1 MEEQGGGPYRSG
13 SDSVPAVLSKSQ
25 NSTVTGEQAERYER
39 YVIQAKQE
47 AKLGNLSKSI
57 ELFTLANEIHSS
69 EKLKSR
75 IKKLEEA
82 LKVVTLDEEDN
93 DDFVDVLNSGLL
105 LYKDLYNKLF
115 AHQKEGIVF
124 LYELYRSNKKGGLLA
139 DDMGLGKT
147 IQIIAF
153 LSGMFDAELIKYVL
167 LVMPTTLI
175 TNWMKEF
182 VKWTPGMRVSEFHGS
197 SKKERTRNLE
207 KVQRKGGIVI
217 TTYQM
222 LINNWEQLSGYNG
235 REFMWDYMILDEAH
249 KIKSSSTKSSKCA
262 HNIPAKYR
270 ILLTG
275 TPVQN
280 NLREMWALFDF
291 ACKGTLLGTS
301 KTFKMEYE
309 NPITRAREKDSTPGE
324 KALGL
329 KISENLMNII
339 KPYFLRRT
347 KEDIEKNQASSHKKI
362 SVAPSEVSRNVST
375 PEMPAL
381 SRKNDFIVWVY
392 LAEVQ
397 EEIYRKFI
405 SLDQIKE
412 LLMTTR
418 SPLAELNILKK
429 LCDHPRLLSAR
440 ACNQL
445 GLEGDECDQ
454 YNEVEYTG
462 HTGPTK
468 IDHLSDESLIQE
480 SGKLVFLMGLLE
492 RLQEEGHRTLVFSQS
507 RKMLD
512 IIDRILKNRGFK
524 VMRIDGT
531 VSHIAERERRIN
543 MFQTNN
549 DYSVFLLTTQVG
561 GVGITLTA
569 ADRVVIFDPS
579 WNPATDAQAV
589 DRAYRIGQTENVV
602 IYRLITCGT
611 VEEKIYRRQVFK
623 DSLIRQTTGDK
634 KNPFRYFSKQELR
647 ELFSLVDAR
656 TSTTQIQLQSL
667 HSAQRK
673 TDTELDEHIAY
684 LHTLDIFG
692 ISDHDLMYSHET
704 SAHEDQDGDEE
715 EHNYIQH
722 RVQKAQELVTLESH
736 MHGQMVSGT
745 GDAWIKQPVG
755 GPETKAKRT
764 PAAEANNNAK
774 PDFSTLNT
782 VDLTSD
788 EEVINVSC
796 QMTSLVIEDS
806 DEEMLE
812 VNISKPDV
820 FITEEPQFTEPLKKV
835 PHSGFPPPSAQSLLV
850 NDSHMLDTSSEFVS
864 NKNHCSM
871 SQTRS
876 FNATSLESPNPRTEG
891 DTQTVTYGSVLTCKI
906 EAPTDEHKGYS
917 AISGQIHKADE
928 QKRMD
933 MSLIL
938 EDHAMLETSDALIS
952 SDDNRNKA
960 SYRNILSEGMF
971 KSPVEGLVQ
980 PNLASGLSCSRY
992 SIEGMLQLPGQ
1003 VRPIGGSNY
1012 EGDSLASQSPFQCD
1026 FNLLLEDS
1034 VEGKQGTKENSCEY
1048 IEENS
1053 NLHLLVENSVVSEN
1067 NSLVE
1072 ENQGYRNLNQ
1082 NDISKQNPADI
1093 LEMESREESETED
1106 VCVSNRRR
1114 FGRMNSDSD
1123 ENSSLPALVDN
1134 VTDKNR
1140 RVRRIDSESEEE
1152 TDIIDHVSDKK
1163 RRVQKIGSE
1172 SEDDMS
1178 LVFDNISDKK
1188 RRIQKIDSESD
1199 EENGLFIDNASDQKK
1214 QIQRISMDSKEKSG
1228 HISAFIDDI
1237 NKRESQRIHSESENE
1252 KVSLCGFSDGEKAIS
1267 PFNSPFH
1274 SAVKGISASTPKQ
1287 ERSIL
1292 GLLFPTRKS
1301 MGLNVS
1307 TASRRSLVQV
1317 AVEDLDDL
1325 DETVAGSDVQ
1335 EEEMQEADLMVEEE
1349 ESKEEFNQPKDGQD
1363 DHSVPLNNGNS
1374 SYLDDESDLPELDRV
1389 EDTAD
1394 ELSEKSLNKSTEMGM
1409 LNETTEEGTHE
1420 EPTEESA
1427 GEESTGDGELV
1438 SGEEIDYCSPEK
1450 GFFKVDDIQS
1460 NFKNSIAHTE
1470 INNTTNSYD
1479 TLVQLG
1485 KKLKDDGKLKESLN
1499 CLLKALDIQ
1508 SGDPE
1513 VMLLTL
1519 GLYKQLSHC

>member
-1 MEEQGGGPYRSG
+1 MAEQAGGPHGSGGGPG
-13 SDSVPAVLSKSQ
+13 PA
-25 NSTVTGEQAERYER
+25 VTGEQAEAYER
-39 YVIQAKQE
+39 YVIQAKDE
-47 AKLGNLSKSI
+47 AKKGNLLKSI
-57 ELFTLANEIHSS
+57 ELFTLAYEIHSS

-82 LKVVTLDEEDN
+82 LKVVALDEEDS

-105 LYKDLYNKLF
+105 LYKDLNSKLF

-124 LYELYRSNKKGGLLA
+124 LYELYRSKKKGGLLA

-207 KVQRKGGIVI
+207 KVQRKGGIII

-222 LINNWEQLSGYNG
+222 LINNWEQLSIYNG

-347 KEDIEKNQASSHKKI
+347 KEEIEKNKASHSRV
-362 SVAPSEVSRNVST
+362 SVAPSEESRNVST

-381 SRKNDFIVWVY
+381 SRKNDLIVWVY

-440 ACNQL
+440 ACSEL
-445 GLEGDECDQ
+445 GLEGDEADT
-454 YNEVEYTG
+454 YNEIEYTG

-512 IIDRILKNRGFK
+512 MIDRILKNRGFK

-531 VSHIAERERRIN
+531 VSQIAERERRIN
-543 MFQTNN
+543 MFQTNT

-647 ELFSLVDAR
+647 ELFSLVDAK

-667 HSAQRK
+667 HSAHRK
-673 TDTELDEHIAY
+673 TDTELDDHIAY

-692 ISDHDLMYSHET
+692 ISDHDLMYSNET
-704 SAHEDQDGDEE
+704 AAHEDQEGDEE
-715 EHNYIQH
+715 EYNYIQH

-736 MHGQMVSGT
+736 MHGQMASGA
-745 GDAWIKQPVG
+745 GDSWIKQPVG
-755 GPETKAKRT
+755 GPVTKAKRT
-764 PAAEANNNAK
+764 PAAESNNDAK
-774 PDFSTLNT
+774 PDFSTPNT

-788 EEVINVSC
+788 EDVINVSC

-812 VNISKPDV
+812 GSISKSDV
-820 FITEEPQFTEPLKKV
+820 YITEESQFTEKLNKEPR
-835 PHSGFPPPSAQSLLV
+835 SSFPPPAAQSRLV
-850 NDSHMLDTSSEFVS
+850 NDSHMLDTSAEFVS
-864 NKNHCSM
+864 SKIHCSM
-871 SQTRS
+871 SQTGS
-876 FNATSLESPNPRTEG
+876 FNAPSLDSPNPRVEG
-891 DTQTVTYGSVLTCKI
+891 DRQTGTRGSVLTCEI
-906 EAPTDEHKGYS
+906 ESPTEELKGYS
-917 AISGQIHKADE
+917 AISGQVHKTDE
-928 QKRMD
+928 QKPMD
-933 MSLIL
+933 TSLIL
-938 EDHAMLETSDALIS
+938 EDHAMLETSDAFNS
-952 SDDNRNKA
+952 SDNRNQA
-960 SYRNILSEGMF
+960 SSKNILPEGIF
-971 KSPVEGLVQ
+971 KSPVEGLGQ
-980 PNLASGLSCSRY
+980 PSLASRLSCSRQ
-992 SIEGMLQLPGQ
+992 SHGGMLQLPGQ
-1003 VRPIGGSNY
+1003 FRPIGDSNY

-1026 FNLLLEDS
+1026 FNLFLEDS
-1034 VEGKQGTKENSCEY
+1034 GAGEQGSKETSCEY
-1048 IEENS
+1048 IENS
-1053 NLHLLVENSVVSEN
+1053 KLHLLVESSVEYEN

-1072 ENQGYRNLNQ
+1072 ENEGYRDSNQ
-1082 NDISKQNPADI
+1082 NDTSKQNPDDN
-1093 LEMESREESETED
+1093 LEMESGEESETED
-1106 VCVSNRRR
+1106 MCVSSRRR
-1114 FGRMNSDSD
+1114 FGRINSDSD
-1123 ENSSLPALVDN
+1123 ENSSRPALDDN

-1140 RVRRIDSESEEE
+1140 RVRRIDSASEE
-1152 TDIIDHVSDKK
+1152 TSIIDHVSDKK
-1163 RRVQKIGSE
+1163 RRVQRIDSE
-1172 SEDDMS
+1172 SEEDIS
-1178 LVFDNISDKK
+1178 LVYDNVSDQ
-1188 RRIQKIDSESD
+1188 RRVQKIDSESD
-1199 EENGLFIDNASDQKK
+1199 EENGLVIDNASDKK
-1214 QIQRISMDSKEKSG
+1214 RHIQRITTDSKEKSG
-1228 HISAFIDDI
+1228 HVSAFIDDL

-1252 KVSLCGFSDGEKAIS
+1252 KVSLCGFSDGEKAVS
-1267 PFNSPFH
+1267 PFNSPLH
-1274 SAVKGISASTPKQ
+1274 SSVRGISASTPKQ
-1287 ERSIL
+1287 DRSFL

-1301 MGLNVS
+1301 LGLNAS

-1317 AVEDLDDL
+1317 AVEELDDL
-1325 DETVAGSDVQ
+1325 EETVAESDV
-1335 EEEMQEADLMVEEE
+1335 EAEEMQDLI
-1349 ESKEEFNQPKDGQD
+1349 QD
-1363 DHSVPLNNGNS
+1363 
-1374 SYLDDESDLPELDRV
+1374 
-1389 EDTAD
+1389 
-1394 ELSEKSLNKSTEMGM
+1394 
-1409 LNETTEEGTHE
+1409 
-1420 EPTEESA
+1420 
-1427 GEESTGDGELV
+1427 
-1438 SGEEIDYCSPEK
+1438 
-1450 GFFKVDDIQS
+1450 
-1460 NFKNSIAHTE
+1460 
-1470 INNTTNSYD
+1470 
-1479 TLVQLG
+1479 
-1485 KKLKDDGKLKESLN
+1485 
-1499 CLLKALDIQ
+1499 
-1508 SGDPE
+1508 
-1513 VMLLTL
+1513 
-1519 GLYKQLSHC
+1519 

>member
-1 MEEQGGGPYRSG
+1 MEEQGGGPFRSG
-13 SDSVPAVLSKSQ
+13 SDSMAAALSR
-25 NSTVTGEQAERYER
+25 STVTGEQAEKYER
-39 YVIQAKQE
+39 YVMQAKNE
-47 AKLGNLSKSI
+47 AKMGNLSKSI

-105 LYKDLYNKLF
+105 LYKDLNDKLF

-207 KVQRKGGIVI
+207 KVQRKGGIII

-222 LINNWEQLSGYNG
+222 LINNWEQLSSYNG

-347 KEDIEKNQASSHKKI
+347 KEDIEKNRASSHNRV

-375 PEMPAL
+375 PEMPTL
-381 SRKNDFIVWVY
+381 TRKNDLIVWVY

-397 EEIYRKFI
+397 EEIYQKFI

-440 ACNQL
+440 ACSEL
-445 GLEGDECDQ
+445 GLEGDEGDT
-454 YNEVEYTG
+454 YNEIEYTG

-543 MFQTNN
+543 MFQTNT

-647 ELFSLVDAR
+647 ELFSLVDAK

-667 HSAQRK
+667 HSAHRK
-673 TDTELDEHIAY
+673 TDTELDEHIAC
-684 LHTLDIFG
+684 LHTLNIFG
-692 ISDHDLMYSHET
+692 ISDHDLMYSNET
-704 SAHEDQDGDEE
+704 SAHEDQEGDEE
-715 EHNYIQH
+715 EYNYIQH

-745 GDAWIKQPVG
+745 GDSWIHQPVG
-755 GPETKAKRT
+755 GPVRKAKRT
-764 PAAEANNNAK
+764 PASEANKAK
-774 PDFSTLNT
+774 PDFSVPNT

-788 EEVINVSC
+788 EDVINVSC

-812 VNISKPDV
+812 VSISKPDV
-820 FITEEPQFTEPLKKV
+820 FITEESQFTEQLNKEQ
-835 PHSGFPPPSAQSLLV
+835 HSSFPPPAAQSRLV
-850 NDSHMLDTSSEFVS
+850 NDSHMLDTSAEFVS
-864 NKNHCSM
+864 NKIHCSM
-871 SQTRS
+871 SQTKS
-876 FNATSLESPNPRTEG
+876 FNAPSLDRPNPRIEG
-891 DTQTVTYGSVLTCKI
+891 DKQTVTCGSVITCEI
-906 EAPTDEHKGYS
+906 ESPTDELKGYS
-917 AISGQIHKADE
+917 AISGQV
-928 QKRMD
+928 QKPMD
-933 MSLIL
+933 TRLIM
-938 EDHAMLETSDALIS
+938 EDHAMLETSDALNS
-952 SDDNRNKA
+952 SDKRNKA
-960 SYRNILSEGMF
+960 SSKNILPEGIF

-980 PNLASGLSCSRY
+980 PSLASGLSCSRQ
-992 SIEGMLQLPGQ
+992 SHEGMLQLPGQ
-1003 VRPIGGSNY
+1003 FRPIGDSNY

-1034 VEGKQGTKENSCEY
+1034 VEGEQGTKENSFEY
-1048 IEENS
+1048 IEKNS
-1053 NLHLLVENSVVSEN
+1053 NLHLLVESSVVYEN

-1072 ENQGYRNLNQ
+1072 ENQGNRNLNQ
-1082 NDISKQNPADI
+1082 NDMSKQNPDDN
-1093 LEMESREESETED
+1093 LEMESGEESETED
-1106 VCVSNRRR
+1106 ICVSSRRR
-1114 FGRMNSDSD
+1114 FGRINSDSD
-1123 ENSSLPALVDN
+1123 ENSSRPALIDN

-1140 RVRRIDSESEEE
+1140 RVRRIDSASEE
-1152 TDIIDHVSDKK
+1152 TSIIDHVSDKK
-1163 RRVQKIGSE
+1163 RRVQKIDSE
-1172 SEDDMS
+1172 SEDDVS
-1178 LVFDNISDKK
+1178 LVYDNVSDKK
-1188 RRIQKIDSESD
+1188 RRVQKIDSESD
-1199 EENGLFIDNASDQKK
+1199 EENGLFIDNASDKK
-1214 QIQRISMDSKEKSG
+1214 RHIQRITTDSKEKSG
-1228 HISAFIDDI
+1228 HISAFIEDL

-1252 KVSLCGFSDGEKAIS
+1252 KVSLCGYSDGEQAIS

-1274 SAVKGISASTPKQ
+1274 SSVKGISASTPKRD
-1287 ERSIL
+1287 RSIL

-1301 MGLNVS
+1301 MGLNRS

-1325 DETVAGSDVQ
+1325 DETVADSDV

-1349 ESKEEFNQPKDGQD
+1349 ESKVEFNQPKDGQD
-1363 DHSVPLNNGNS
+1363 DHSAPLNSGNS
-1374 SYLDDESDLPELDRV
+1374 SYLDDEADLPNSPELDRV
-1389 EDTAD
+1389 EDTGD

-1409 LNETTEEGTHE
+1409 LNESTEEGTHE

-1427 GEESTGDGELV
+1427 GEESTGDGGLV
-1438 SGEEIDYCSPEK
+1438 SGEQIDYCSPEK
-1450 GFFKVDDIQS
+1450 SFFKEDDIRS
-1460 NFKNSIAHTE
+1460 NLKNSIAHSE

-1519 GLYKQLSHC
+1519 GLYKQLSNC